1 MSKWDMVRLEEVCD
15 ILDSLR
21 VPVTASDRKS
31 GIYPYYGAN
40 GVQDYVSEYIFDD
53 ELVLLAEDG
62 GNFGS
67 KTRPIAY
74 RVSGKCWVNN
84 HAHVLKAK
92 PTIDVDYLCYSI
104 MFYDVSKIIS
114 GTTRAKLNQAAM
126 RKMTIPL
133 PPLETQ
139 KQIAKTLDTAAELLA
154 LRKQQLAELDN
165 LIKSTF
171 YDMFGDPEENR
182 NCWETN
188 LLGDT
193 ADIVSGITKGRKTSE
208 ANLIPIPY
216 MRVANVQDGRLNLT
230 EIKQIDAVNSEIEKY
245 RLIRGDLLMTEG
257 GDPDKLGR
265 CAIWNEEIPLCIHQ
279 NHIFRVRLNQGHV
292 LPQFASFLIGS
303 FYGKKYFLKAAKQT
317 TGIATINS
325 KQLRNFPLLVPDI
338 RLQSKFAEIVTKI
351 EEQKALVQKASDET
365 QHLFDSLMSE
375 YFE

>member
-1 MSKWDMVRLEEVCD
+1 MARLEEVCE
-15 ILDSLR
+15 ILDSMR

-40 GVQDYVSEYIFDD
+40 GVQDYVNDYIFDD

-67 KTRPIAY
+67 KTKPIAY

-92 PTIDVDYLCYSI
+92 PMMDIDYLCYSI
-104 MFYDVSKIIS
+104 MFYDVTRIIS

-126 RKMTIPL
+126 RRMSIPL
-133 PPLETQ
+133 PPFETQ
-139 KQIAKTLDTAAELLA
+139 KQIAKTLGTAAELLTM
-154 LRKQQLAELDN
+154 RKQQLAEMDN

-171 YDMFGDPEENR
+171 YDMFGDPDHNSYGWR
-182 NCWETN
+182 TN

-193 ADIVSGITKGRKTSE
+193 ADIVSGITKGRKISE
-208 ANLIPIPY
+208 VNLVPIAY
-216 MRVANVQDGRLNLT
+216 MRVANVQDGHLNLN
-230 EIKQIDAVNSEIEKY
+230 EIKELDVANSEIEKY
-245 RLIRGDLLMTEG
+245 ILVNGDLLMTEG

-265 CAIWNEEIPLCIHQ
+265 CAIWKGEIPVCIHQ
-279 NHIFRVRLNQGHV
+279 NHIFRVRLNQKLV
-292 LPQFASFLIGS
+292 LPEYASFLIGS

-325 KQLRNFPLLVPDI
+325 KQLKNFPLLIPDI
-338 RLQSKFAEIVTKI
+338 NLQCKFAEIVNKI
-351 EEQKALVQKASDET
+351 EEQKSLVKKVLNET
-365 QHLFDSLMSE
+365 QYLFDSLMST
-375 YFE
+375 YFD